1 MPDSVMMGIYWH
13 LKRQWRSISLIASL
27 GLSAPCAVNCD
38 SVQPYFPDS
47 GGVGGGGVSQLC
59 LTLVKEVASWN

>member
-13 LKRQWRSISLIASL
+13 LKRQWRGISLIASL
-27 GLSAPCAVNCD
+27 GWSTPCAINFD

-47 GGVGGGGVSQLC
+47 GGVSQLC